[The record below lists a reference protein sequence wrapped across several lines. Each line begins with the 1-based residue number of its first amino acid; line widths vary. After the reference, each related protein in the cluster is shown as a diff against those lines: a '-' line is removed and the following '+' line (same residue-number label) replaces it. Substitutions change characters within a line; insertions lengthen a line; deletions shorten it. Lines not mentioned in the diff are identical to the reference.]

1 MFSDVFEGYRKRPV
15 ARNESRRQV
24 NVSLKYFLLPGLWK
38 CIMHVFTVTRCSVRD
53 CGSTTLILLFSVVR
67 KCFEKLICY
76 ELVEKPEEYDLPDFQ
91 DGFSA
96 SYHTAS
102 FATVMTDQVVDAFK
116 VLGSTRAASLNIS
129 KIFDR
134 VRQNIVF
141 QKLKLGI

>member
-1 MFSDVFEGYRKRPV
+1 MFSDVFEEYRKRPV

-76 ELVEKPEEYDLPDFQ
+76 ELAEKPEEYDLPDF
-91 DGFSA
+91 
-96 SYHTAS
+96 
-102 FATVMTDQVVDAFK
+102 
-116 VLGSTRAASLNIS
+116 
-129 KIFDR
+129 
-134 VRQNIVF
+134 
-141 QKLKLGI
+141 